1 MNQVTQNIDNLMMIN
16 YQKNKMISNHKLIKQ
31 VKIKARYQ
39 MINKPILQRDVN
51 QKEIDQPNSIIY
63 RKII

>member
-16 YQKNKMISNHKLIKQ
+16 YQKHKMISNHKLIKQ